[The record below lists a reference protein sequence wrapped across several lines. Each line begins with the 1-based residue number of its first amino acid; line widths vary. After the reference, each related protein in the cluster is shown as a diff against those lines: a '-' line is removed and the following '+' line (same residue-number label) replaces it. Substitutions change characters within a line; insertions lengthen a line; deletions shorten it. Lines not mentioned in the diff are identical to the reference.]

1 MIVLPKGLYAVCNN
15 QHLTGGLKK
24 GDRYTHTTYGWRA
37 LVELMIV
44 DFLGSGSAVGFC

>member
-15 QHLTGGLKK
+15 QLTGGLKK

-44 DFLGSGSAVGFC
+44 DFLGSGSAVGI

>member
-1 MIVLPKGLYAVCNN
+1 MQSVIISISR
-15 QHLTGGLKK
+15 GGLKK